1 MISNKMESNGEKG
14 RVQVSEETKQLLE
27 VQYPGAFSFIH
38 NKLIEF
44 KSINRQTNGYFVEP
58 QKNDSG
64 FDDSNQPSERE
75 SFKI

>member
-27 VQYPGAFSFIH
+27 AAFPDSFTYSF

-44 KSINRQTNGYFVEP
+44 KSINRKTNGYFIDP
-58 QKNDSG
+58 TKNDSNEA
-64 FDDSNQPSERE
+64 FEELDILDPPSE
-75 SFKI
+75 